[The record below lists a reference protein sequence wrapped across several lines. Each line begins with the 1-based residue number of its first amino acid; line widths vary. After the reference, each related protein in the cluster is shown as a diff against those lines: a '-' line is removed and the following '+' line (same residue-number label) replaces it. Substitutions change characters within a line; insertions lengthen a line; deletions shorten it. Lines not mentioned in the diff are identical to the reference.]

1 MKTLIV
7 MTLLLIIGGCKT
19 QEQIQREQM
28 VDNLAV
34 QIVEGQKMSADYTVR
49 INDVQDKLNM
59 LQGKIEESGHN
70 KSLELEGKNKE
81 LQEKISIIEE
91 QLKLIKEKQE
101 NQAKELTEIKVLQE
115 KQNKYLQKVLK
126 SLASKKKVKP
136 KKRDV
141 KDQYKDAMNLY
152 RKGKYAASKNIL
164 IKLSQNKKVSGKTR
178 AHVLHNLGMI
188 AYMDK
193 DFETAKTLFSKLFTE
208 FPKSTFNKNGLLF
221 LGKSFQKSK
230 QKEQAKQVLEELIKL
245 YPKAKQVKEAKLILK
260 KI

>member
-7 MTLLLIIGGCKT
+7 MLVLLVGGCKT

-34 QIVEGQKMSADYTVR
+34 QIVEGQKMSADYTVK
-49 INDVQDKLNM
+49 INEVQERLNE
-59 LQGKIEESGHN
+59 LQGKVEERGYL
-70 KSLELEGKNKE
+70 KSQELENQNKE
-81 LQEKISIIEE
+81 LNEKISIIEE
-91 QLKLIKEKQE
+91 QLKLLKEKQDT
-101 NQAKELTEIKVLQE
+101 QAKDINAIKDLQE
-115 KQNKYLQKVLK
+115 KQNQYLQKVLK
-126 SLASKKKVKP
+126 TLGSKKKAVR
-136 KKRDV
+136 KR
-141 KDQYKDAMNLY
+141 KGTTAQYNEAMNLY

-164 IKLSQNKKVSGKTR
+164 IKLSENKKVSGKTR

-208 FPKSTFNKNGLLF
+208 FPKSSFNKNGLLF